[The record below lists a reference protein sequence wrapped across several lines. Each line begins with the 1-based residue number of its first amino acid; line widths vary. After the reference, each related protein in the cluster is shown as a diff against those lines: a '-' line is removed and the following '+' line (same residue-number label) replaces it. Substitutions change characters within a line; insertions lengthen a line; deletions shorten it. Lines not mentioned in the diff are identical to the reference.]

1 MPLDADDDA
10 CLSGLDDEL
19 VVACAS
25 YLPPEDMARTAM
37 VSRRLRTLTE
47 RSARRHYDSSPAD
60 LRSNLPRYHDGGV
73 EGRGESWIRLYRH
86 VLGHASPLE
95 FDTILGLG
103 ILYAHECNPL
113 HLAEDRSRLSTYE
126 GCHTAT
132 AICGGRVMRAG
143 RHYAAFDFA
152 SDGGRREA
160 GHFGIVRPMAG
171 KTWTGKDVGGVPT
184 DDFTPF
190 LLTNVA
196 SALRQDGRG
205 NDVKWGRCNIFAC
218 TLYFDRD
225 RMGDVNWV
233 VWNACDDV
241 TSEAFIRNDP
251 DWWDRNNNN
260 SDDEDEEDEED
271 EEGGRSRLGTSFGF
285 LLDLDE
291 GTLSL
296 YKDGVNHGV
305 MKTGLGG
312 EFCWM
317 TCTTFWDKYTDIR
330 IRREDVPDC
339 FMPVNQMSHG
349 PDG

>member
-1 MPLDADDDA
+1 MAEEGA
-10 CLSGLDDEL
+10 CLSLTLLYDNL

-25 YLPPEDMARTAM
+25 YLPPEDMARAAM
-37 VSRRLRTLTE
+37 ASRRLRALAE
-47 RSARRHYDSSPAD
+47 RSARRHYESSPAD
-60 LRSNLPRYHDGGV
+60 LRANLPRYNEDDGS
-73 EGRGESWIRLYRH
+73 EGRGESWINLYRH

-143 RHYAAFDFA
+143 RHYAAFEFA
-152 SDGGRREA
+152 SDGARREA
-160 GHFGIVRPMAG
+160 GHFGVVRPMAG
-171 KTWTGKDVGGVPT
+171 KTWTGEDVGGLPT

-196 SALRQDGRG
+196 SALRPDGRG
-205 NDVKWGRCNIFAC
+205 GDVRWGRCNIFAC

-225 RMGDVNWV
+225 RMCEVNWV
-233 VWNACDDV
+233 GWNECDNGAD
-241 TSEAFIRNDP
+241 EAFIRSDP
-251 DWWDRNNNN
+251 DWWDRNNN
-260 SDDEDEEDEED
+260 SSDEEDED
-271 EEGGRSRLGTSFGF
+271 GGRSRLGSTFGL

-291 GTLSL
+291 GRLSV
-296 YKDGVNHGV
+296 YKDGVSHGV
-305 MKTGLGG
+305 MKSGLDG

-330 IRREDVPDC
+330 IRKEDVPKC
-339 FMPVNQMSHG
+339 FVPA
-349 PDG
+349 